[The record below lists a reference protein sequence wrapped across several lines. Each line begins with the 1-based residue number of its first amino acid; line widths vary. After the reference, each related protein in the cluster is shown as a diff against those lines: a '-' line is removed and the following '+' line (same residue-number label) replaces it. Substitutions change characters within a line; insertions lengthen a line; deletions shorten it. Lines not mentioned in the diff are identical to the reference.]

1 MDTFFKV
8 LLSERF
14 TSLNNMVFILST
26 DVMHTTNLEAGTS
39 IKINNNPEKKN
50 WLPLSCHFYVIFFL
64 IIYVFDFYFISS

>member
-14 TSLNNMVFILST
+14 TSLNNMVFILS
-26 DVMHTTNLEAGTS
+26 DGVMHTTDLAAGSS

-50 WLPLSCHFYVIFFL
+50 
-64 IIYVFDFYFISS
+64 

>member
-14 TSLNNMVFILST
+14 TSLNNMVFILSG
-26 DVMHTTNLEAGTS
+26 DVMHTTNLAAGSS

-50 WLPLSCHFYVIFFL
+50 
-64 IIYVFDFYFISS
+64 